1 MINKEN
7 LILSRKYNKYLE
19 DRNKKEESLLQD
31 IYIINCMVFM
41 DENLHTILGSN
52 LGEEE
57 KVDMLKRE
65 FTIFNTQF
73 GIM

>member
-31 IYIINCMVFM
+31 IYIINSMMFM